1 MARYLIDSHIFL
13 WAVDTPEQ
21 LLVEERE
28 AIEDP
33 SNDVAVSVA
42 TFWELSIKLT
52 KGSVRLRPGKEPIAG
67 DYFAKQ
73 AGVAG
78 FSIVPINPP
87 EAEYVRSLPK
97 IHKDPFDRLL
107 IAQARLSSRIVMTR
121 DRVFARYPGIQVFVP

>member
-13 WAVDTPEQ
+13 WAIDTPEQ

-87 EAEYVRSLPK
+87 EAESLRSLPK

-107 IAQARLSSRIVMTR
+107 IARRASAAGLS
-121 DRVFARYPGIQVFVP
+121 